1 MINSNHDL
9 FKTIH
14 AEGNSTTTE
23 KVISQLEEMIH
34 RGDLRPGDRLPP
46 ERDLARLL
54 GVSRPTVRDGIGSL
68 VAVGVLQSRRGT
80 GTFVVNAEGSPALDS
95 NPLRL
100 MASLRGFTITETFEA
115 CKSLEMTIAGL
126 AADRATG
133 EQLAQMSEE
142 IAEMFASLD
151 DPAQYLIH
159 DMRFHQTVAAASGNR
174 ILTSFMNML
183 STLLLEVRSK
193 TVNRAR
199 DLKESAEMHR
209 NIYSAIR
216 KRDAPAAT
224 AAMRDHLLLA
234 EKAQAGE

>member
-1 MINSNHDL
+1 MTDSNNSL
-9 FKTIH
+9 FKTIR
-14 AEGNSTTTE
+14 AERNSTTTE

-80 GTFVVNAEGSPALDS
+80 GTFVVKTEGSPALDS

-100 MASLRGFTITETFEA
+100 MASLRGFTINETFEA
-115 CKSLEMTIAGL
+115 RKALEMAIAGL
-126 AADRATG
+126 AAGRATG
-133 EQLAQMSEE
+133 EQLALMSEE

-151 DPAQYLIH
+151 DPAQYLVH
-159 DMRFHQTVAAASGNR
+159 DMRFHQTIAAASGNR
-174 ILTSFMNML
+174 ILTSLMNML
-183 STLLLEVRSK
+183 ATLLLDVRSK
-193 TVNRAR
+193 TVNRAK

-216 KRDAPAAT
+216 KRDVAAAT

-234 EKAQAGE
+234 EKAQAYE